1 VGRFDDCRLGE
12 GAEQVQAT
20 PDDTIAAIV
29 TPIGSGGLGVLRV
42 SGPNAVAIV
51 QAVFRDR
58 HGQPVERLPS
68 HRVRF
73 GSLIHPRSGA
83 ELDEV
88 LVTSMRAPHSY
99 TREDVVEISG
109 HGGIGVMARMLE
121 ALVASGARL
130 AEPGE
135 FTKRAFLNGRLDLSQ
150 AEAVIDLIQA
160 HTEESQRQA
169 LAQLRGGLS
178 QAIGGMREGL
188 LEILAYVEGGMEFPE
203 EDLVLL
209 PWETLRAKAQAV
221 EAWMATL
228 LDSFQ
233 TGRVLREGV
242 QVAIVGRPNV
252 GKSSLFNALLAAN
265 RAIVTPIPGT
275 TRDVLEEVANLRGY
289 PFRLV
294 DTAGIRPSADPIEQ
308 EGIERARASVESA
321 DLVLLVLDGSEPL
334 TAEDEEA
341 MAAVAGKC
349 VQVVLNKADLPPLL
363 TPDEL
368 QMHFP
373 EWPTTPVSCKEHEGL
388 ERLTEAMVAAVLGGQ
403 QPPREGAMVTRIR
416 HWEAL
421 QRARQCL
428 LQARDAMEQRLSGE
442 FIALDLREALEW
454 LGEIVGLNYTEDLLD
469 KIFSEFC
476 IGK

>member
-1 VGRFDDCRLGE
+1 
-12 GAEQVQAT
+12 VQAL
-20 PDDTIAAIV
+20 PDDTIAAIA
-29 TPIGSGGLGVLRV
+29 TPIGAGGLGVIRV
-42 SGPNAVAIV
+42 SGPHAVSIVRAI
-51 QAVFRDR
+51 FRDR
-58 HGQPVERLPS
+58 YGRAVERLPS

-73 GSLIHPRSGA
+73 GTVLHPRTGA
-83 ELDEV
+83 TLDEV
-88 LVTSMRAPHSY
+88 LVTYMRAPHSY
-99 TREDVVEISG
+99 TREDVVEISS
-109 HGGIGVMARMLE
+109 HGGIGVMARILE
-121 ALVASGARL
+121 GLVASGARL

-160 HTEESQRQA
+160 QTEESHRQA
-169 LAQLRGGLS
+169 LAQLQGGLS
-178 QAIGGMREGL
+178 QAIGAMREEL
-188 LEILAYVEGGMEFPE
+188 LEVLAYVEGAMEFPE
-203 EDLVLL
+203 EDLELL
-209 PWETLRAKAQAV
+209 PWDTLRAKAHAV

-228 LDSFQ
+228 LETFQ

-294 DTAGIRPSADPIEQ
+294 DTAGIRPSTELVER
-308 EGIERARASVESA
+308 EGIERARRSVESA
-321 DLVLLVLDGSEPL
+321 DLVLLVLDASEPL

-341 MAAVAGKC
+341 KAAVQGKR

-363 TPDEL
+363 RANELRVRFPD
-368 QMHFP
+368 
-373 EWPTTPVSCKEHEGL
+373 WPMTAVSCKEHQGL
-388 ERLTEAMVAAVLGGQ
+388 ERLTEALVAAVLDGQ
-403 QPPREGAMVTRIR
+403 QPRREGPMVTRLR
-416 HWEAL
+416 QWEAL
-421 QRARQCL
+421 QHARQCL
-428 LQARDAMEQRLSGE
+428 LQAHNALEQRLSGE
-442 FIALDLREALEW
+442 FIAVDLREALEW

>member
-1 VGRFDDCRLGE
+1 
-12 GAEQVQAT
+12 
-20 PDDTIAAIV
+20 
-29 TPIGSGGLGVLRV
+29 
-42 SGPNAVAIV
+42 
-51 QAVFRDR
+51 
-58 HGQPVERLPS
+58 
-68 HRVRF
+68 
-73 GSLIHPRSGA
+73 
-83 ELDEV
+83 
-88 LVTSMRAPHSY
+88 
-99 TREDVVEISG
+99 
-109 HGGIGVMARMLE
+109 
-121 ALVASGARL
+121 L

-160 HTEESQRQA
+160 QTEESHRQA
-169 LAQLRGGLS
+169 LAQLQGGLS
-178 QAIGGMREGL
+178 QAIGAMREEL
-188 LEILAYVEGGMEFPE
+188 LEVLAYVEGAMEFPE
-203 EDLVLL
+203 EDLELL
-209 PWETLRAKAQAV
+209 PWDTLRAKAHAV

-228 LDSFQ
+228 LETFQ

-294 DTAGIRPSADPIEQ
+294 DTAGIRSSTDLVER
-308 EGIERARASVESA
+308 EGIERARRSVESA
-321 DLVLLVLDGSEPL
+321 DLVLLVLDASEPL

-341 MAAVAGKC
+341 KAAVQGKR

-363 TPDEL
+363 TVDEL
-368 QMHFP
+368 QMRLP
-373 EWPTTPVSCKEHEGL
+373 EWPKTAVSCKERQGL
-388 ERLTEAMVAAVLGGQ
+388 ERLTEAMVAAVLNGQ
-403 QPPREGAMVTRIR
+403 HPPHEGPMVTRIR

-421 QRARQCL
+421 QRARQSL
-428 LQARDAMEQRLSGE
+428 LQARDAMERRLSGE
-442 FIALDLREALEW
+442 FIALDLRETMEW

-469 KIFSEFC
+469 KVFSEFC